1 MSKLVNSDTL
11 SDIIGVPVWTIRK
24 MVREKQIPAYS
35 PSKKYFLFDPDEVI
49 AAIKSKHLVK

>member
-1 MSKLVNSDTL
+1 MSKLVNSTQL
-11 SDIIGVPVWTIRK
+11 SEIIGVPVWTIRK

-49 AAIKSKHLVK
+49 AAIKEHSVK